1 LGHSFRATEME
12 AALGLAQL
20 EEREELCARR
30 QQVVA
35 RLHKGLGDL
44 EEHLQL
50 PRPRPASEHSYMFY
64 PLTIMNAHVNRDD
77 LIRYLEDHA
86 IETRYLLPLINQ
98 PIYRQLFGDL
108 DEQFPVAARLNRDSF
123 YIGCHPDID
132 DEDVDY
138 VIERFHHFFRS
149 Y

>member
-1 LGHSFRATEME
+1 
-12 AALGLAQL
+12 
-20 EEREELCARR
+20 
-30 QQVVA
+30 
-35 RLHKGLGDL
+35 
-44 EEHLQL
+44 
-50 PRPRPASEHSYMFY
+50 MFY

-77 LIRYLEDHA
+77 LVRYLEDHA

-98 PIYRQLFGDL
+98 PIYRQLFGNL

-123 YIGCHPDID
+123 YIGCHPDIN

-149 Y
+149 YI